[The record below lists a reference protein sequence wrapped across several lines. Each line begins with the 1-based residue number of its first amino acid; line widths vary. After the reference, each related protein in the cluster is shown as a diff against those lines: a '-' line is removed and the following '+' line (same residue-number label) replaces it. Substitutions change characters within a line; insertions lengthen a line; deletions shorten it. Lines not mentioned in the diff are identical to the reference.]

1 MTGFPSNLQN
11 QAVQKAQCG
20 PSAKAGHSSSHGFR
34 ILKRQMLVIEEHLD
48 GRGDFLWTTIV
59 DRGQDPRRFGEDE
72 MPYPGPACHEGLG
85 HRHLLRVI
93 PRDQPDQNVR
103 VNGSHGAS

>member
-1 MTGFPSNLQN
+1 
-11 QAVQKAQCG
+11 
-20 PSAKAGHSSSHGFR
+20 
-34 ILKRQMLVIEEHLD
+34 MLVVEEHLD
-48 GRGDFLWTTIV
+48 SGGDVLRTTIV

-72 MPYPGPACHEGLG
+72 MRHPGPACHEGLG
-85 HRHLLRVI
+85 HRHLLRVV